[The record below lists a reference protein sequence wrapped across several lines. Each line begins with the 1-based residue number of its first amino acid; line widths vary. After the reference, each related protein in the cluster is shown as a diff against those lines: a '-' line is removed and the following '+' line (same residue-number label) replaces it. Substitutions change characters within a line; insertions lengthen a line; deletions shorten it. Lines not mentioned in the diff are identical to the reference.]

1 MYPSDFPLYI
11 IMTKIIIV
19 SNRLPIKISK
29 QENTYSYTRSEGGLA
44 TGLNSVRDKAETIW
58 IGWPGATVDEQDQPG
73 MQQDLHAQGLRAVF
87 LSEEEIRNY
96 YEGFSNE
103 TLWPVYHYMPSYARY
118 AQEYYDAY
126 VSVNEKFREAVAA
139 VYKEGDI
146 VWVHDYQLLLLP
158 SLVRS
163 TFPDATIGFFQH
175 IPYPSFELFRLIPWR
190 KQLLDGMMGADLIGF
205 HTFNDTRHFVSAV
218 THLLPVRSSSNEL
231 TYGTRTVVADSF
243 PMGIDPY
250 LFEKALANDETKK
263 NLENLKSTFEGTKLI
278 LSIDRLD
285 YSKGILQRL
294 QAFECFLKNSP
305 EYIEKVALY
314 MVIVPSRD
322 TVQKYKELRDEI
334 DLVVGRIN
342 AQYRTM
348 TWLPIHY
355 YYRSFSHN
363 MLVALYHSA
372 DVCLVTPMRDG
383 MNLVCKEYVACRTQH
398 TGVLILSEM
407 AGASKELTDALIVNP
422 NDTGEIYSA
431 IKEAIEMPVTEQESR
446 MRNMRAVVHKFN
458 INHWVKI
465 FMEKLAEVKALQQ
478 SLKTKHVSI
487 DTEKLIHNKYS
498 KAAKRVLFLD
508 YDGTLVDFNPHIEK
522 AMPDEELR
530 SIIQNLCFDPAN
542 RVVVISGRNHRTL
555 NEWFG
560 EFNLDLIAEHG
571 AWRKF
576 HETGWQS
583 ISGLNDAWK
592 KDIYPILELF
602 TERTPGTFI
611 EEKDFSLV
619 WHFRRADN
627 GLGELR
633 AGELMN
639 YLRYLATDRG
649 LQILPGNK
657 VIEIK
662 NIEINK
668 GKAVLDWLHNQEFDF
683 ILGMGDD
690 HTDEDIFK
698 SLPDNA
704 ISIKVGRSNSAAS
717 YYLNNF
723 KDVRRFL
730 SNLGSDANVDATSKL
745 PERDQADR

>member
-1 MYPSDFPLYI
+1 
-11 IMTKIIIV
+11 MTKIIIV
-19 SNRLPIKISK
+19 SNRLPVKLSK
-29 QENTYSYTRSEGGLA
+29 QDGKYMYQRSEGGLA
-44 TGLNSVRDKAETIW
+44 TGLSSIRSKAETVW
-58 IGWPGATVDEQDQPG
+58 IGWPGATVEANEQKEVQH
-73 MQQDLHAQGLRAVF
+73 DLTGQGLRAVF
-87 LSEEEIRNY
+87 LTEDEIKNY

-103 TLWPVYHYMPSYARY
+103 TLWPVYHYMPSYAKY
-118 AQEYYDAY
+118 AQEYYDSY
-126 VSVNEKFREAVAA
+126 VAVNEKFKEAVAA
-139 VYKEGDI
+139 IYQEGDI

-158 SLVRS
+158 SMIRDLY
-163 TFPDATIGFFQH
+163 PNATIGFFQH

-190 KQLLDGMMGADLIGF
+190 KQLLHGMMGADLIGF

-218 THLLPVRSSSNEL
+218 THLLPARSSSNEL
-231 TYGTRTVVADSF
+231 TYANRTVVADSF

-250 LFEKALANDETKK
+250 LFEKALSHDATKK
-263 NLENLKSTFEGTKLI
+263 NLENLKSTFDGTKLI

-334 DLVVGRIN
+334 DLIVGRIN

-348 TWLPIHY
+348 SWLPIHY
-355 YYRSFSHN
+355 YYRSFPHD

-383 MNLVCKEYVACRTQH
+383 MNLVCKEYIACRTQH

-422 NDTGEIYSA
+422 NDTGEIYAA
-431 IKEAIEMPVTEQESR
+431 IKEAIEMPITEQETR
-446 MRNMRAVVHKFN
+446 IRNMRAVVHKFN
-458 INHWVKI
+458 INQWVKI
-465 FMEKLAEVKALQQ
+465 FMDRLSEVKALQQ
-478 SLKTKHVSI
+478 SLRTKHVSI
-487 DTEKLIHNKYS
+487 DTEQMIQEKYR
-498 KAAKRVLFLD
+498 AAKKRVLFLD
-508 YDGTLVDFNPHIEK
+508 YDGTLVDFHPNIEK

-530 SIIQNLCFDPAN
+530 NIIKALCSDTAN
-542 RVVVISGRNHRTL
+542 RVVVISGRNHHTL
-555 NEWFG
+555 HKWFG
-560 EFNLDLIAEHG
+560 EFDLDLIAEHG
-571 AWRKF
+571 AWRRF

-592 KDIYPILELF
+592 KDIYPIVELF

-619 WHFRRADN
+619 WHFRRADS

-639 YLRYLATDRG
+639 YLRYLATDRR

-668 GKAVLDWLHNQEFDF
+668 GKAVLDWLHNQTFDF

-698 SLPDNA
+698 ALPQA
-704 ISIKVGRSNSAAS
+704 SISIKVGGSNSAAS

-723 KDVRRFL
+723 KEVRRFL
-730 SNLGSDANVDATSKL
+730 KNLSGSVEDDATSKL
-745 PERDQADR
+745 PEREQGDR

>member
-1 MYPSDFPLYI
+1 
-11 IMTKIIIV
+11 MTKIIIV
-19 SNRLPIKISK
+19 SNRLPVKLSK
-29 QENTYSYTRSEGGLA
+29 QDGKYMYQRSEGGLA
-44 TGLNSVRDKAETIW
+44 TGLSSIRSKVETVW
-58 IGWPGATVDEQDQPG
+58 IGWPGATVEANEQKEVQH
-73 MQQDLHAQGLRAVF
+73 DLTGQGLRAVF
-87 LSEEEIRNY
+87 LTEDEIKNY

-103 TLWPVYHYMPSYARY
+103 TLWPVYHYMPSYAKY
-118 AQEYYDAY
+118 AQEYYDSY
-126 VSVNEKFREAVAA
+126 VAVNEKFKEAVAA
-139 VYKEGDI
+139 IYQEGDI

-158 SLVRS
+158 SMIRDLY
-163 TFPDATIGFFQH
+163 PNATIGFFQH

-190 KQLLDGMMGADLIGF
+190 KQLLHGMMGADLIGF

-218 THLLPVRSSSNEL
+218 THLLPARSSSNEL
-231 TYGTRTVVADSF
+231 TYANRTVVADSF

-250 LFEKALANDETKK
+250 LFEKALSHDATKK
-263 NLENLKSTFEGTKLI
+263 NLENLKSTFDGTKLI

-334 DLVVGRIN
+334 DLIVGRIN

-348 TWLPIHY
+348 SWLPIHY
-355 YYRSFSHN
+355 YYRSFPHD

-383 MNLVCKEYVACRTQH
+383 MNLVCKEYIACRTQH

-422 NDTGEIYSA
+422 NDTGEIYAA
-431 IKEAIEMPVTEQESR
+431 IKEAIEMPITEQETR
-446 MRNMRAVVHKFN
+446 IRNMRAVVHKFN
-458 INHWVKI
+458 INQWVKI
-465 FMEKLAEVKALQQ
+465 FMDRLSEVKALQQ
-478 SLKTKHVSI
+478 SLRTKHVSI
-487 DTEKLIHNKYS
+487 DTEQMIQEKYR
-498 KAAKRVLFLD
+498 AAKKRVLFLD
-508 YDGTLVDFNPHIEK
+508 YDGTLVDFHPNIEK

-530 SIIQNLCFDPAN
+530 NIIKALCSDTAN
-542 RVVVISGRNHRTL
+542 RVVVISGRNHHTL
-555 NEWFG
+555 HKWFG
-560 EFNLDLIAEHG
+560 EFDLDLIAEHG
-571 AWRKF
+571 AWRRF

-592 KDIYPILELF
+592 KDIYPIVELF

-619 WHFRRADN
+619 WHFRRADS

-668 GKAVLDWLHNQEFDF
+668 GKAVLDWLHNQTFDF

-698 SLPDNA
+698 ALPEA
-704 ISIKVGRSNSAAS
+704 SISIKVGGSNSAAS

-723 KDVRRFL
+723 KEVRRFL
-730 SNLGSDANVDATSKL
+730 KNLSGSVEDDVTSKL
-745 PERDQADR
+745 PEREQGDR

>member
-1 MYPSDFPLYI
+1 
-11 IMTKIIIV
+11 MTKIIIV
-19 SNRLPIKISK
+19 SNRLPVKLSK
-29 QENTYSYTRSEGGLA
+29 QDGKYLYQRSEGGLA
-44 TGLNSVRDKAETIW
+44 TGLSSIRSKAETVW
-58 IGWPGATVDEQDQPG
+58 IGWPGATVEADEQNEVQHELTG
-73 MQQDLHAQGLRAVF
+73 QGLRAVF
-87 LSEEEIRNY
+87 LTEDEIKNY

-103 TLWPVYHYMPSYARY
+103 TLWPVYHYMPSYAKY
-118 AQEYYDAY
+118 AQEYYDSY
-126 VSVNEKFREAVAA
+126 VAVNEKFKEAVAA
-139 VYKEGDI
+139 IYQEGDI

-158 SLVRS
+158 SMIRDLY
-163 TFPDATIGFFQH
+163 PNATIGFFQH

-190 KQLLDGMMGADLIGF
+190 KQLLHGMMGADLIGF

-218 THLLPVRSSSNEL
+218 THLLPARSSSNEL
-231 TYGTRTVVADSF
+231 TYANRTVVADSF

-250 LFEKALANDETKK
+250 LFEKALSHDATKK
-263 NLENLKSTFEGTKLI
+263 NLENLKSTFDGTKLI

-334 DLVVGRIN
+334 DLIVGRIN

-348 TWLPIHY
+348 SWLPIHY
-355 YYRSFSHN
+355 YYRSFPHD

-383 MNLVCKEYVACRTQH
+383 MNLVCKEYIACRTQH

-422 NDTGEIYSA
+422 NDTGEIYAA
-431 IKEAIEMPVTEQESR
+431 IKEAIEMPITEQETR
-446 MRNMRAVVHKFN
+446 IRNMRAVVHKFN
-458 INHWVKI
+458 INQWVKI
-465 FMEKLAEVKALQQ
+465 FMDRLSEVKALQQ
-478 SLKTKHVSI
+478 SLRTKHVSI
-487 DTEKLIHNKYS
+487 DTEQMIQEKYR
-498 KAAKRVLFLD
+498 AAKKRVLFLD
-508 YDGTLVDFNPHIEK
+508 YDGTLVDFHPNIEK

-530 SIIQNLCFDPAN
+530 NIIKALCSDTAN
-542 RVVVISGRNHRTL
+542 RVVVISGRNHHTL
-555 NEWFG
+555 HKWFG
-560 EFNLDLIAEHG
+560 EFDLDLIAEHG
-571 AWRKF
+571 AWRRF

-592 KDIYPILELF
+592 KDIYPIVELF

-619 WHFRRADN
+619 WHFRRADS

-668 GKAVLDWLHNQEFDF
+668 GKAVLDWLHNQTFDF

-698 SLPDNA
+698 ALPEA
-704 ISIKVGRSNSAAS
+704 SISIKVGGSNSAAS

-723 KDVRRFL
+723 KEVRRFL
-730 SNLGSDANVDATSKL
+730 KNLSGSVEDDVTSKL
-745 PERDQADR
+745 PEREQGDR